1 MLGESDERR
10 FERFYHAHHD
20 RVAAYLLSRTDRDS
34 AQDALARV
42 FEIAWRRFD
51 EVPDQELS
59 WLLGVARRTLAG
71 QRRSQGRREALVDR
85 IAAGAPVAGD
95 DQVERLAD
103 RQLVAQALGRLTG
116 PQREALM
123 LIAWDG
129 LSQQEAAIVVGCSR
143 VAFAVRLHRARQR
156 LSAVLDELVRTE
168 PGVARPAPTCER
180 RPELDPDQET
190 SDLIEEIT

>member
-1 MLGESDERR
+1 VLNESDERR

-51 EVPDQELS
+51 DVPTQELS

-71 QRRSQGRREALVDR
+71 QRRAQGRRAALVNR
-85 IAAGAPVAGD
+85 IAAGTPIAGS
-95 DQVERLAD
+95 DQSDRLAD
-103 RQLVAQALGRLTG
+103 RQLVAQALERLSG
-116 PQREALM
+116 PQREAVL

-156 LSAVLDELVRTE
+156 LSAVVEDLGRTK
-168 PGVARPAPTCER
+168 PSVPRPPPTGR
-180 RPELDPDQET
+180 RRSDLDPAQKT
-190 SDLIEEIT
+190 SDLIEETT